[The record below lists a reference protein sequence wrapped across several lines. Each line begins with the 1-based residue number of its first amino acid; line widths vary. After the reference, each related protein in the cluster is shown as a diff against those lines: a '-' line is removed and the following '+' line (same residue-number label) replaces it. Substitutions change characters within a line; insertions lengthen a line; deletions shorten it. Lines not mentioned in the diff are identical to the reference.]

1 MRLYVYVTNKYMYHV
16 INFVSPVLIRF
27 ILLSLSSLN
36 TWFHE
41 TDMIWS
47 NISHNIWCDITWFH
61 AIMIF
66 IQYLL
71 GVPFDDVTGFQY
83 GPQRRISKPNVSAIL
98 RSIWS
103 YLLTY
108 AVFLNSEIF
117 EDHFEPVSSHIYE
130 KIWSHEFW
138 WKSDRDCRFFPL
150 NQRVIIRG
158 QEARV
163 STVWPL
169 TNINYITRA
178 VASRTRPVGDAIR
191 ITGPGVNG

>member
-47 NISHNIWCDITWFH
+47 NISYNMSCDITWFH

-66 IQYLL
+66 IQYIL
-71 GVPFDDVTGFQY
+71 GMPFDDVTGFQC

-98 RSIWS
+98 RLIWS
-103 YLLTY
+103 YLLTF

-117 EDHFEPVSSHIYE
+117 EDHFKSVSSHIYE
-130 KIWSHEFW
+130 KIRSHEFW
-138 WKSDRDCRFFPL
+138 WKIWPRLRFFPL
-150 NQRVIIRG
+150 WIKG
-158 QEARV
+158 L
-163 STVWPL
+163 WF
-169 TNINYITRA
+169 
-178 VASRTRPVGDAIR
+178 GDKR
-191 ITGPGVNG
+191 QGYVQFDH